1 MTKPTTAC
9 ATCRHFTPDTPQLAR
24 CKWFP
29 HDWSAGMP
37 PWVIDGTQLIY
48 ARGNQAI
55 PVKGYKECPQHAA
68 KEVKP

>member
-1 MTKPTTAC
+1 VKDKTGCK
-9 ATCRHFTPDTPQLAR
+9 TCRYFTPDGLLAR
-24 CKWFP
+24 CKWPP

-55 PVKGYKECPQHAA
+55 PLAGYRECPQHAA
-68 KEVKP
+68 RGTP